1 MSLECCA
8 TCGYALAI
16 ADGHCR
22 HCANTGQATTS
33 TLKILQSRLLLPIVS
48 AAFLVAALVYRIFFS

>member
-16 ADGHCR
+16 VDGHCR
-22 HCANTGQATTS
+22 HCATTGQEANS
-33 TLKILQSRLLLPIVS
+33 PLKILQSRLLLPIAS
-48 AAFLVAALVYRIFFS
+48 AAFLVAVLVYRIFFS